1 MRILV
6 INRMFSKF
14 FNLILNKISPMKVYG
29 HCDGPCGVYDPA
41 SARVSAEAVL
51 SMTKKLIALNPPE
64 STGSEEWATYNNT
77 FSRFVAV
84 KEEQAKETKKEI
96 LILWTDY
103 FKPVHLET
111 YPDLHEI
118 IWKAA
123 KLCSACKV
131 NIDQSQAEE
140 LMNYVEKIHNIFWE
154 SKGRSDAFVK
164 AS

>member
-1 MRILV
+1 ML
-6 INRMFSKF
+6 SKVLTSIF
-14 FNLILNKISPMKVYG
+14 KKTSMMKVYA
-29 HCDGPCGVYDPA
+29 HCDGPCGVYDPS
-41 SARVSAEAVL
+41 SARVAAEAVL
-51 SMTKKLIALNPPE
+51 SMTKKLIDLTPP
-64 STGSEEWATYNNT
+64 SNTNSEEWSAYNNT
-77 FSRFVAV
+77 FSRYVAI
-84 KEEQAKETKKEI
+84 KEDQAKETKKEI

-111 YPDLHEI
+111 YPDLHDT

-140 LMNYVEKIHNIFWE
+140 LMKYVEKIHNIFWQ
-154 SKGRSDAFVK
+154 SKGRNDSFIK